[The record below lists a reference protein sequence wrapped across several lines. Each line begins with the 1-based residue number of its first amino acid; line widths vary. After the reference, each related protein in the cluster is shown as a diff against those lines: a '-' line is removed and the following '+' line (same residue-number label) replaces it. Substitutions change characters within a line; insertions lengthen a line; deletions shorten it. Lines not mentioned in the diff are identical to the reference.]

1 MKTIIFSMLLFV
13 TLPCMAQHENDRHKE
28 ISEKIKS
35 GFPSITRSLGGSF
48 QPFRQLNHSVADL
61 PQYKA
66 LNSFTPTIGLGWIK
80 ERNRIIADAGITFGH
95 SIGGNS
101 NKKSST
107 VRYIGFNANAG
118 YNVSYK
124 DNLMIYP
131 LIGLGYETYQAIFY
145 KDNSNVDFNDVLT
158 SPITQSAIR
167 PLKFRN
173 GFLVYRLGAGV
184 SYTPQNNSPAS
195 IGIQTGYTGSF
206 AKRAWKSNDYQSFRN
221 APRDVISQFYFNF
234 VLTTKPWMKRKHNS

>member
-13 TLPCMAQHENDRHKE
+13 ALPCIAQHENDRHKE
-28 ISEKIKS
+28 ISKKIKS

-48 QPFRQLNHSVADL
+48 QPFKQINRAVAHL
-61 PQYKA
+61 PQYKE
-66 LNSFTPTIGLGWIK
+66 LNAFTPTIGLGWFK
-80 ERNRIIADAGITFGH
+80 EKNRIIADAGITLGH
-95 SIGGNS
+95 SVGGHS
-101 NKKSST
+101 SKKSST

-124 DNLMIYP
+124 ENLMIYP

-145 KDNSNVDFNDVLT
+145 KDNSNIDFNDVLT
-158 SPITQSAIR
+158 SPVTQSAVR

-173 GFLVYRLGAGV
+173 GFLVYRLGGGI
-184 SYTPQNNSPAS
+184 SYTPEKSPDAS

-206 AKRAWKSNDYQSFRN
+206 TKKAWKSNDYQSFRN
-221 APRDVISQFYFNF
+221 APRDVISQFYFNI
-234 VLTTKPWMKRKHNS
+234 VLTTKPWPMRKKPH